1 METNYASFNRRS
13 YTRYLIECAA
23 TLIIGNGSRVPIML
37 RDLCA
42 RGAGIFSNHPVRA
55 NDKVE
60 IVIDSVFERPVYRK
74 ANVVWSKEVD
84 IGLWRA
90 GLDFGV
96 DNLVN
101 LYNPPKRYSQ

>member
-1 METNYASFNRRS
+1 MEENYTSFYRRS
-13 YTRYLIECAA
+13 YTRYLIEATA
-23 TLIIGNGSRVPIML
+23 TLILGNGSKVPVML

-42 RGAGIFSNHPVRA
+42 RGAGILSNHPVA
-55 NDKVE
+55 VNDKVE

-84 IGLWRA
+84 MGLWRA

-96 DNLVN
+96 DSLVN
-101 LYNPPKRYSQ
+101 LYNPPKRYFR